1 MLVTARSWEA
11 APPLEGELFNE
22 CMIAALP
29 NRSIVHISRKALPHR
44 PYSYGIVTYAP
55 DLRTRGP
62 IRTLAGIDTPTCEGS
77 LVFANGALY
86 FANPSSQLQ
95 RWNMTIHKS
104 TDGGDSEDK
113 HVQNSSRETGPDTR
127 CCAGWPTARVIW
139 PASAGIAGYSG
150 ITDTGDGLALIFEG
164 GPKTTGHWEDTWVKV
179 TVVPYF

>member
-1 MLVTARSWEA
+1 MSCRQPLPLVKLVKPASLLVTARSWEA

-113 HVQNSSRETGPDTR
+113 HVQNSPREPTLTQDAAQ
-127 CCAGWPTARVIW
+127 AGRRRA
-139 PASAGIAGYSG
+139 
-150 ITDTGDGLALIFEG
+150 
-164 GPKTTGHWEDTWVKV
+164 
-179 TVVPYF
+179 